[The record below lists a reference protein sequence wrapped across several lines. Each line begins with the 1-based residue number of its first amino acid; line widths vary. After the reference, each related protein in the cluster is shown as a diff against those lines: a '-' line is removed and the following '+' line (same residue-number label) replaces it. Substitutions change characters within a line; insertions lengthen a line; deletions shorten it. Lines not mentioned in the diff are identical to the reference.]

1 MLQLDTGSIEI
12 EALPAFGASFQRR
25 RRVGGAPP
33 SASARRGGDVGLP
46 F

>member
-25 RRVGGAPP
+25 RVGGAPP